1 VLRQAGHAGIIF
13 YVLQGVVLKQG
24 EFFSALRDSVQIDEG
39 LALRFI
45 KIQHDTKTQAYLAR
59 FESAPLPPQVYL
71 EIERFVCGTLG
82 GNALPVIAYNQQF
95 SPEEMAEH
103 ARALLCAKDR
113 ALAPFLQRAEVRA
126 EGGSL
131 HIDFSD
137 AFGKELFAKSG
148 LADYIGA
155 YMRNSFGAEL
165 AVRIGTGAKKAP
177 KRAAVKAQISPEAPA
192 AKAAAADAP
201 PWEEP
206 APEKKPAENKQP
218 EKKAA
223 AKKPSDKKTSGG
235 KQKQPGVIHGR
246 KLECELLSVCDISET
261 TGLCAVAGSVVD
273 VKTFDIKNE
282 TRGKKS
288 IVVFGVTDL
297 SSTITCKAFVPRE
310 QCEEIRQRLTS
321 APAVRVTGTAGYD
334 TYSRELVI
342 TVKCI
347 EETKAAGRC
356 DEAEV
361 KRVELHLHTNM
372 SALDAVVDEADVVKR
387 AAEFGHEAVAITDHG
402 VVQAFPRAFDAAR
415 QCGVKVIYGMEAY
428 MIDDTGEA
436 YREEFADEY
445 VVFDLETTGLNPK
458 KCGITEIGAVRLKH
472 GEITDTFCTFV
483 NPGQPISAEIT
494 AKTGITNEMVKGA
507 PDMGEA
513 LGMFKAFAGDT
524 HLAAHNAAFDLS
536 FIYTHGDDYGIR
548 FDNPCLDTL
557 WLFKRTLPGHRSYS
571 LGKFAA
577 DLGIEFRHHRALDDA
592 EATAKLMKICM
603 DAAKGTPETMPSVDE
618 KTLPVFHI
626 ILLCKNSAGL
636 RNLYELVSDS
646 HMNHYYRRPRVTRS
660 QLISRR
666 EGLLLGSACEQGELI
681 QAILRYASDGELK
694 HIAQFYDYLEVQPD
708 GNNMFMV
715 REGRLRSVEEVRDIT
730 RRIVTLGEDT
740 AKPVAATC
748 DAHFLEPQDE
758 YFRRILMY
766 GQGFTDA
773 DNQAPLFY
781 RTTAEMLAEFK
792 YLGEEKAKAV
802 VIEVPRTIAA
812 QIENIRLLP
821 DDTAM
826 PTIDKSAEKLED
838 MCWANAKQIY
848 GDPLPEIVEQ
858 RLKYELDAIIKHGYD
873 MLYYIAYELVSHS
886 LRDGY
891 LVGSRGSVGSSL
903 AATMAG
909 ITEVNGLQPHYVCPN
924 CRHSDFDVDTEAF
937 ATGPDLPAK
946 DCPVCGTPCRREGYG
961 IPFAVFLGI
970 DADKVPDID
979 LNFSGEY
986 QPKAHQFI
994 LDYFGRDHVFRAGTI
1009 SSVKDQTA
1017 YGYVKNYLQDK
1028 GLVASRA
1035 EVDRLVKGISGT
1047 KRTTGQHPGVL
1058 VILPGER
1065 DIHEFTP
1072 IQYPAN
1078 DTGADSVTTH
1088 YNFNSLHDRLIKLD
1102 ILGHDDPTALHMLQ
1116 ELTGIDPKS
1125 IPINDADTLSLFSSL
1140 KALHLSPD
1148 QILGCEVGSLGIPEF
1163 GTKFVRQI
1171 LVETRPTTIGELVRI
1186 AGLSHGTDVWLNNAH
1201 DLIQSGTANLRQVIC
1216 TRDDI
1221 MNYLVSKGMDLTL
1234 SFYIM
1239 ESVRK
1244 GKGLKKDWEKAMR
1257 EADVPEWFI
1266 DSCKKIKYMFP
1277 RAHSVAYVMM
1287 SLRIAF
1293 FKVHD
1298 PQAFY
1303 ATYFSVR
1310 ADNLDAQYLH
1320 SAETV
1325 RMRLAAIEAKGKA
1338 ATALEESQAT
1348 ILEVALEM
1356 IERGIDFLPCDL
1368 YKSDATRC
1376 LIEEHGL
1383 RLPFTALG
1391 GTGGAAAKGIV
1402 QARQQGEFVSVE
1414 DLKKRSGISSAVIA
1428 KLEEYGCLN
1437 GMVKSSQLSL
1447 FD

>member
-1 VLRQAGHAGIIF
+1 M
-13 YVLQGVVLKQG
+13 KQG
-24 EFFSALRDSVQIDEG
+24 DFFDALKSSVRIDDN
-39 LALRFI
+39 LKLRFV
-45 KIQHDTKTQAYLAR
+45 KIQHDVKKGEYLAR
-59 FESAPLPPQVYL
+59 FESNPLPAQVYL
-71 EIERFVCGTLG
+71 EIERFVRGALG
-82 GNALPVIAYNQQF
+82 PHALPVVAYQGAEQIP
-95 SPEEMAEH
+95 PEQRAEH
-103 ARALLCAKDR
+103 LRQLLCAKER
-113 ALAPFLQRAEVRA
+113 ALAPFLQRAELRI
-126 EGGSL
+126 EGGAL

-137 AFGKELFAKSG
+137 GFGKELFVSSG
-148 LADYIGA
+148 LAEYIGG
-155 YMRNSFGAEL
+155 YMKHSFGTEYI
-165 AVRIGTGAKKAP
+165 VRIGTTEKKIA
-177 KRAAVKAQISPEAPA
+177 RKARPA
-192 AKAAAADAP
+192 AEAKPEDRKPPGGADDTP
-201 PWEEP
+201 PWEEAASP
-206 APEKKPAENKQP
+206 KPPEKKTEEKKTAEKKAAQVKTEKKPAG
-218 EKKAA
+218 EKP
-223 AKKPSDKKTSGG
+223 KKSGTIHGKKT
-235 KQKQPGVIHGR
+235 
-246 KLECELLSVCDISET
+246 ECGLIPVSDIGET
-261 TGLCAVAGSVVD
+261 TGLCAISGGVTD
-273 VKTFDIKNE
+273 VKSFDIKNE
-282 TRGKKS
+282 ARGKKS

-310 QCEEIRQRLTS
+310 QCEEIKQRILS

-334 TYSRELVI
+334 AYSREIVI
-342 TVKCI
+342 SVKCV
-347 EETKAAGRC
+347 EEAEAAKRR

-361 KRVELHLHTNM
+361 KRVELHMHTNM
-372 SALDAVVDEADVVKR
+372 SAMDGVADEADIVKR
-387 AAEFGHEAVAITDHG
+387 AAAFGHEAIAITDHG

-415 QCGVKVIYGMEAY
+415 KCGVKVIYGMEAY
-428 MIDDTGEA
+428 MIDDTGEF

-445 VVFDLETTGLNPK
+445 VVFDLETTGFNPK

-472 GEITDTFCTFV
+472 GEIIETFCTFV
-483 NPGQPISAEIT
+483 NPGMPISAEIT
-494 AKTGITNEMVKGA
+494 ATTGITDEMVKGA

-513 LGMFKAFAGDT
+513 LSMFKAFAGDT

-536 FIYTHGDDYGIR
+536 FIYTHGADYGIG

-557 WLFKRTLPGHRSYS
+557 WLFKRALPGHRSYS
-571 LGKFAA
+571 LGKLAA
-577 DLGIEFRHHRALDDA
+577 DIGIEFRHHRALNDA

-603 DAAKGTPETMPSVDE
+603 DAATQTPEKMPSADE

-626 ILLCKNSAGL
+626 ILLCKDSTGL

-646 HMNHYYRRPRVTRS
+646 HMRHYYRRPRVLKS
-660 QLISRR
+660 LLISRR

-694 HIAQFYDYLEVQPD
+694 AIAQFYDYLEVQPD

-715 REGRLRSVEEVRDIT
+715 REGRLRGVEEVRDIT
-730 RRIVTLGEDT
+730 RRVVRLGEETD
-740 AKPVAATC
+740 KPVAATC

-758 YFRRILMY
+758 YFRRILMH

-773 DNQAPLFY
+773 DDQAPLY
-781 RTTAEMLAEFK
+781 LRTTAEMLAEFK
-792 YLGEEKAKAV
+792 YLGDGKAKEI
-802 VIEVPRTIAA
+802 VIDTPRAIAA
-812 QIENIRLLP
+812 QIEKIQLLP

-826 PTIDKSAEKLED
+826 PTIKDSAEKLKR
-838 MCWANAKQIY
+838 MCYDTAKAVY
-848 GDPLPEIVEQ
+848 GDPLPENVRQ
-858 RLKYELDAIIKHGYD
+858 RLDQELGAITKHGYD
-873 MLYYIAYELVSHS
+873 VLYYIAYELVSHS
-886 LRDGY
+886 LGDGY
-891 LVGSRGSVGSSL
+891 LVGSRGSVGSSF

-909 ITEVNGLQPHYVCPN
+909 ITEVNGLPPHYVCPS
-924 CRHSDFDVDTEAF
+924 CRHSDFNVDTAAF
-937 ATGPDLPAK
+937 ACGPDLPEK
-946 DCPVCGTPCRREGYG
+946 NCPNCGALYQREGYD

-986 QPKAHQFI
+986 QQKAFEFI

-1009 SSVKDQTA
+1009 SSVKEQTA
-1017 YGYVKNYLQDK
+1017 YGFVKNYLQEK
-1028 GLVASRA
+1028 GIVASRA
-1035 EVDRLVKGISGT
+1035 EVERLSRGVSGT
-1047 KRTTGQHPGVL
+1047 KRTTGQHPGGL
-1058 VILPGER
+1058 VILPKER

-1078 DTGADSVTTH
+1078 DEESGSVTTH

-1125 IPINDADTLSLFSSL
+1125 IPINDPDTISLFSSL
-1140 KALHLSPD
+1140 KALRLKPE
-1148 QILGCEVGSLGIPEF
+1148 QILGCEVGSIGIPEF
-1163 GTKFVRQI
+1163 GTRFVRQI

-1186 AGLSHGTDVWLNNAH
+1186 CGLSHGTDVWLNNAH
-1201 DLIQSGTANLRQVIC
+1201 DLIQSGKANLRQVIC

-1221 MNYLVSKGMDLTL
+1221 MNYLVAKGMDARM
-1234 SFYIM
+1234 SFFIM

-1244 GKGLKKDWEKAMR
+1244 GKGLKEEWENAMR

-1266 DSCKKIKYMFP
+1266 GSCKKIKYMFP

-1287 SLRIAF
+1287 SLRIAY
-1293 FKVHD
+1293 FKVHY
-1298 PQAFY
+1298 PREFY

-1320 SAETV
+1320 SGETV

-1338 ATALEESQAT
+1338 ATAIEENQAT

-1368 YKSDATRC
+1368 YKSDATHC
-1376 LIEEHGL
+1376 LIEPQGL

-1391 GTGGAAAKGIV
+1391 GTGEAAAMGIV
-1402 QARQQGEFVSVE
+1402 RAREQGEFISVE
-1414 DLKKRSGISSAVIA
+1414 DLKKRSGISSAVIG
-1428 KLEEYGCLN
+1428 KLEECGCLS